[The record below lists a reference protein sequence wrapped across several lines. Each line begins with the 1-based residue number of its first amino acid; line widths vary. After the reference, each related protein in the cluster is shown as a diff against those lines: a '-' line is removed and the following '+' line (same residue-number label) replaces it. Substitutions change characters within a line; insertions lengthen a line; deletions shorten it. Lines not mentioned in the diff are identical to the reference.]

1 MKIIKSRTFDQY
13 ELDDNVIAIG
23 SFDGIHK
30 GHKKIL
36 KDTLDIAKEKNLKSG
51 VLTFEPHPDEVIG
64 DGKNHLYLSSKS
76 QKIKRLNQL
85 GFDYYFEMEFSHDI
99 SLTPFDEFIKK
110 IILDNL
116 NTKHI
121 VVGADFSLGYQ
132 GNGNIDKLKKMSQ
145 EYNFALTSI
154 KPLKIGDH
162 KISSSVIRDLIKAG
176 RLQELKKHLDQN
188 FVIEGEVVK
197 GFGRGKKLGIP
208 TANIKPIIRYVLPPD
223 GVYAVYLYIED
234 DKKYKGVANFGHKP
248 TFDDDNFTIE
258 VHLPNFEGDL
268 YGEFVYLE
276 LIEFLRGEKKFEDV
290 DQLIAA
296 INKDILYILE
306 VL

>member
-121 VVGADFSLGYQ
+121 VVGTDFSLGYQ

-223 GVYAVYLYIED
+223 GDYAVYLYIED
-234 DKKYKGVANFGHKP
+234 DKI
-248 TFDDDNFTIE
+248 TIE
-258 VHLPNFEGDL
+258 VHLPNFKGDL
-268 YGEFVYLE
+268 YGGFVYLE
-276 LIEFLRGEKKFEDV
+276 MIEFLRGEKKFDDV

>member
-121 VVGADFSLGYQ
+121 VFKLSKIIFFINSS
-132 GNGNIDKLKKMSQ
+132 NG
-145 EYNFALTSI
+145 
-154 KPLKIGDH
+154 
-162 KISSSVIRDLIKAG
+162 
-176 RLQELKKHLDQN
+176 
-188 FVIEGEVVK
+188 VK
-197 GFGRGKKLGIP
+197 E
-208 TANIKPIIRYVLPPD
+208 N
-223 GVYAVYLYIED
+223 
-234 DKKYKGVANFGHKP
+234 
-248 TFDDDNFTIE
+248 
-258 VHLPNFEGDL
+258 
-268 YGEFVYLE
+268 
-276 LIEFLRGEKKFEDV
+276 
-290 DQLIAA
+290 
-296 INKDILYILE
+296 
-306 VL
+306 